1 MPVNVPNDLPAIDIL
16 RQENIFVMTEERA
29 VHQDIR
35 PLEVL
40 ILNLMPTKLITETQL
55 LRVLGNTPLQVNV
68 TLMHMENHLSKN
80 TPAEHLITFYRSFEE
95 IKDKKFDGFIITG
108 APVEQMQ
115 FEDVDY
121 WQDLIKILNW
131 RASHVFSTLYI
142 CWGAQAALYY
152 RYHIKKYPLEK
163 KMFGVF
169 QHQIV
174 KKHTRLLRG
183 FDDIFYAPVS
193 RHTEV
198 RVEDITQ
205 HPELETLCIS
215 NEAGLFLAQSC
226 DEREI
231 FVTGHAEYDPD
242 TLQKEYVRDL
252 YRDLPIDMPR
262 NYFPEDNPEH
272 TPLVRWRAHAN
283 LLFSNWLN
291 YYVYQETPY
300 SLDLL

>member
-16 RQENIFVMTEERA
+16 RQENIFVMTEDRA

-35 PLEVL
+35 PLEVM
-40 ILNLMPTKLITETQL
+40 ILNIMPTKLITETQL

-80 TPAEHLITFYRSFEE
+80 TPAEHLLTFYRSFDE
-95 IKDKKFDGFIITG
+95 IKDKNFDGLIITG
-108 APVEQMQ
+108 APVEQMP
-115 FEDVDY
+115 FEEVDY
-121 WQDLIKILNW
+121 WQDLIKVLDW
-131 RASHVFSTLYI
+131 RMSNVFSTLYI
-142 CWGAQAALYY
+142 CWSAQAALYY
-152 RYHIKKYPLEK
+152 RYQIKKYPLEK

-169 QHQIV
+169 PHWIV
-174 KKHTRLLRG
+174 KKNTRLLRG

-198 RVEDITQ
+198 RVGDVNQ
-205 HPELETLCIS
+205 HPGLETLCLS
-215 NEAGLFLAQSC
+215 DEAGLFLAQSC

-231 FVTGHAEYDPD
+231 FITGHAEYDPD
-242 TLQKEYVRDL
+242 TMQNEYLRDL
-252 YRDLPIDMPR
+252 YRDLPINLPI
-262 NYFPEDNPEH
+262 NYFPEDNADNRPI
-272 TPLVRWRAHAN
+272 VRWRAHAN

-300 SLDLL
+300 LLGTL

>member
-80 TPAEHLITFYRSFEE
+80 TSAEHLITFYQSFDE
-95 IKDKKFDGFIITG
+95 IKDRRFDGFIITG
-108 APVEQMQ
+108 APVEQLE
-115 FEDVDY
+115 FESVDY
-121 WQDLIKILNW
+121 WQDLIKILEW
-131 RASHVFSTLYI
+131 RTNHVFSTLYI

-152 RYHIKKYPLEK
+152 RYQIQKYPLEK

-169 QHQIV
+169 QHHIV
-174 KKHTRLLRG
+174 EKHSRLLRG
-183 FDDIFYAPVS
+183 FDDVFYAPVS

-198 RVEDITQ
+198 RVDDIYQ

-215 NEAGLFLAQSC
+215 NEAGLFLAQSR

-252 YRDLPIDMPR
+252 YRDLPIDVPM
-262 NYFPEDNPEH
+262 NYFPEDNPELA
-272 TPLVRWRAHAN
+272 PMVRWRAHAN

>member
-142 CWGAQAALYY
+142 C
-152 RYHIKKYPLEK
+152 
-163 KMFGVF
+163 
-169 QHQIV
+169 
-174 KKHTRLLRG
+174 
-183 FDDIFYAPVS
+183 
-193 RHTEV
+193 
-198 RVEDITQ
+198 
-205 HPELETLCIS
+205 
-215 NEAGLFLAQSC
+215 
-226 DEREI
+226 
-231 FVTGHAEYDPD
+231 
-242 TLQKEYVRDL
+242 
-252 YRDLPIDMPR
+252 
-262 NYFPEDNPEH
+262 
-272 TPLVRWRAHAN
+272 
-283 LLFSNWLN
+283 
-291 YYVYQETPY
+291 
-300 SLDLL
+300 